1 MIGRECCNQQSR
13 CGYSGCCKH
22 CNRCIRCSWFGC
34 RSFSGSALIDADVV
48 DVDVVV
54 VVVGGGGVGHLNLCS
69 GKCEDLKGRRKF
81 ERNATRSGVVDLNV
95 FRNDEITIVCQ
106 V

>member
-34 RSFSGSALIDADVV
+34 RSFSGSALIDADVA
-48 DVDVVV
+48 DDDVVLV
-54 VVVGGGGVGHLNLCS
+54 VGGGVGHLDLYS